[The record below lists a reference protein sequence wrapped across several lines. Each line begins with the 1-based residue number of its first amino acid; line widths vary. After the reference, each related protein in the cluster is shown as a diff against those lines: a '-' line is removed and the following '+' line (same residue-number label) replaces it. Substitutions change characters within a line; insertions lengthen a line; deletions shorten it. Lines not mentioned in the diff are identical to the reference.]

1 MAVQRFFRSDDATYE
16 AIRIQLDAVWG
27 HGPGAGALTCYEPAA
42 TAPHDSQGRVLL
54 AVHPEFCEYEAVAAM
69 LPQLL
74 ASGAV
79 EEIDEA
85 TYRSSLP
92 AVPSPV
98 SSPTLSP
105 TAAPSGGGT
114 LAPGVAPSL
123 GGALRR

>member
-1 MAVQRFFRSDDATYE
+1 MNRRSF
-16 AIRIQLDAVWG
+16 L
-27 HGPGAGALTCYEPAA
+27 LM
-42 TAPHDSQGRVLL
+42 TA
-54 AVHPEFCEYEAVAAM
+54 AAM

-79 EEIDEA
+79 EQIDEE
-85 TYRSSLP
+85 TYQASMP
-92 AVPSPV
+92 VMAPV